1 MGYHVYDL
9 AEFSLSAVGPHS
21 CYIYLFCQ
29 DGRVASRFA
38 EDIGQKAVSI
48 TGGIDGVDW
57 LFASDRPAWLSP
69 HAYFYATICVVC
81 PRKAEAEQFLRAYK
95 QFRHWSERA
104 ASSSEPI
111 GLAPTAPLTRLDNVI
126 VVSIPRTHN
135 PDYADFMAS
144 ELNKQAR
151 PHDVV
156 LGIFAKL
163 VKTGLARDAAIR
175 GAPDLLSERIRVL
188 SRIETYVHDN
198 AVLVDTLGGSIIPI
212 DEQRK
217 TVFEEVREELAAV
230 KKALSAL
237 AQRKEVQELMHQ
249 LRDLNKL
256 LTEMEWGK
264 RPLSVQATL
273 GFEAFGNGVKL
284 VFDSNGLPTSRLT
297 RIRHLL
303 SAFRELHE
311 PGADRRHLTRT

>member
-21 CYIYLFCQ
+21 CYVYLFCQ
-29 DGRVASRFA
+29 DGRVANRFA
-38 EDIGQKAVSI
+38 EDIGEKAVSI

-57 LFASDRPAWLSP
+57 LFASDRPTWLSA

-81 PRKAEAEQFLRAYK
+81 PRKAEAEKFLRAYK

-104 ASSSEPI
+104 ASSSEPV
-111 GLAPTAPLTRLDNVI
+111 GLAPTAPLTRLDNVL

-135 PDYADFMAS
+135 PDFAGFMAS
-144 ELNKQAR
+144 GLNEQAR
-151 PHDVV
+151 AHDVV
-156 LGIFAKL
+156 LGVFAKM
-163 VKTGLARDAAIR
+163 VKMGLAQDAAIR
-175 GAPDLLSERIRVL
+175 GEPDLLAERIRVL
-188 SRIETYVHDN
+188 SHIATYVYDH
-198 AVLVDTLGGSIIPI
+198 AVLVDTLGGSVIPI

-217 TVFEEVREELAAV
+217 TVFEEVRAELAAV
-230 KKALSAL
+230 KKGLSAL
-237 AQRKEVQELMHQ
+237 GQGKDVQELMHQ

-256 LTEMEWGK
+256 LTEVDWGK

-284 VFDSNGLPTSRLT
+284 VFDSNGLSTSPLT
-297 RIRHLL
+297 RIRNLL
-303 SAFRELHE
+303 SSFRELHE
-311 PGADRRHLTRT
+311 PGADKRHLTRP